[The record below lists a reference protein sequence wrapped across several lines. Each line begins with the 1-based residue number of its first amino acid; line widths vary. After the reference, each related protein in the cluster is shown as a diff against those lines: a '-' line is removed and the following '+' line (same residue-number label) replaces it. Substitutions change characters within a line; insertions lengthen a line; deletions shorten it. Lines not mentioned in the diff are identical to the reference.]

1 MLSILSLD
9 NTNAM
14 RYYDNMIRTYG
25 DKETEQIYKGK
36 VSKKLPYEIQH
47 IARRKLRMIDA
58 AITVTDLK
66 IPPGNRLEQLKGDL
80 KAYWSIRINDKY
92 RIIFIF
98 KEGGAED
105 VKITDYH

>member
-1 MLSILSLD
+1 MITLD

-14 RYYDNMIRTYG
+14 RYYKYMIRTYG
-25 DKETEQIYKGK
+25 NKETEKIYNGK

-47 IARRKLRMIDA
+47 IARRKLRMVDA

-80 KAYWSIRINDKY
+80 KDYWSIRINDKY
-92 RIIFIF
+92 RIIFKF

-105 VKITDYH
+105 VEITDYH